1 MLVSCGAD
9 TIIGS
14 EPEILYGSPYY
25 ARHDNETDA
34 EWLTRRGQLIED
46 YSQLMCRE
54 FMIAQETGNPLATD
68 AILKELDDFRLERV
82 PIDIV
87 DSVID
92 EKYDD
97 DDLIDEIIIDY
108 LANTYKPIDY
118 DENHEIQLDYATV
131 LIEMF
136 NTMELSGEIECLV
149 GGAKTY
155 ALLQIREEASKSTN

>member
-1 MLVSCGAD
+1 
-9 TIIGS
+9 
-14 EPEILYGSPYY
+14 
-25 ARHDNETDA
+25 
-34 EWLTRRGQLIED
+34 
-46 YSQLMCRE
+46 
-54 FMIAQETGNPLATD
+54 MIAQETGNPLATD